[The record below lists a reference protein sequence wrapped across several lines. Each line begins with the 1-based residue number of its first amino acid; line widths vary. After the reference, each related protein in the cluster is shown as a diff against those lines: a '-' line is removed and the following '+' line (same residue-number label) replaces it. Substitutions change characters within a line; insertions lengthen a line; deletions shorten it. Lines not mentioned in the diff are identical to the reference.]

1 MSLTKDQLNG
11 KTISTGLSS
20 IPDETWDA
28 LRRDKLRREKKKL
41 RENENKRRKSNITE
55 PTKH

>member
-28 LRRDKLRREKKKL
+28 LRRDKLRREKKRL
-41 RENENKRRKSNITE
+41 REQKKDGNKKN
-55 PTKH
+55 

>member
-41 RENENKRRKSNITE
+41 REQKKDGNKRN
-55 PTKH
+55 